1 MIRISNHKMSNFTT
15 EGLVRWRTMEVGL
28 FRVTF
33 LVISRLKSRPYET
46 FRQMAIN
53 LLMHSTF
60 CGSTQKNILV
70 F

>member
-1 MIRISNHKMSNFTT
+1 
-15 EGLVRWRTMEVGL
+15 MEVGL

-53 LLMHSTF
+53 LLNF
-60 CGSTQKNILV
+60 NAFDILWFDTKKHFSFLTV
-70 F
+70 IYC

>member
-1 MIRISNHKMSNFTT
+1 
-15 EGLVRWRTMEVGL
+15 MEVGL